1 MDRERTMTPPVRFLI
16 GTIVVGILV
25 LVLCGLALRRPVGTN
40 PFDQPA
46 TSSSG
51 Q

>member
-1 MDRERTMTPPVRFLI
+1 MTPPVRYLV

-25 LVLCGLALRRPVGTN
+25 LVICGLMLRRPVATN